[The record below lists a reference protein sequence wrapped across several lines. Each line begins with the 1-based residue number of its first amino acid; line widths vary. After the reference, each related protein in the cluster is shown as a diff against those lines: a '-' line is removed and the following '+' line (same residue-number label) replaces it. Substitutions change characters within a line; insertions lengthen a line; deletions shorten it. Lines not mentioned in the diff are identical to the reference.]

1 LNDVVTVMSAH
12 GFGLAWFEQKRDKD
26 GKISFVQHP
35 IMEGQGY
42 GAKAAGGVIF
52 SEAHGVALGDV
63 DGDGIPDFIVGKR
76 YWTHLDSYLDPDPYG
91 PPVLYW
97 YRTVRNPKAPGGTE
111 FVPELIHN
119 RSGAG
124 SDILAVDLNKD
135 GALDI
140 VTSTNTGTY
149 IFWGKPRATGNA
161 SATAKTSAA
170 PARK

>member
-1 LNDVVTVMSAH
+1 
-12 GFGLAWFEQKRDKD
+12 
-26 GKISFVQHP
+26 
-35 IMEGQGY
+35 
-42 GAKAAGGVIF
+42 VIF
-52 SEAHGVALGDV
+52 SEAHGATIGDV
-63 DGDGIPDFIVGKR
+63 NGDGIPDFIVGKR

-91 PPVLYW
+91 PPVIYA
-97 YRTVRNPKAPGGTE
+97 YKVVRNPKAPGGAE

-149 IFWGKPRATGNA
+149 VFWGKPRGKAG
-161 SATAKTSAA
+161 ATAAA
-170 PARK
+170 AKK